1 MSGVD
6 QHAEAHRLRAE
17 LGYGA
22 RRIGK
27 ELGISRHAA
36 TQLLARPL
44 RRPLAEVTGAVAE
57 PVADVAEVTGQPRRP
72 VAAPAAPVAA
82 RVASHL
88 DALIG
93 QAPARPRRLVIDL
106 EQFPG
111 LAEDLALLQ
120 ETGAAAAEV
129 VNFAIDRLAGV
140 YRTARARGVLA
151 DGQAF
156 DVTDMHLKPRPL
168 VRRTV

>member
-6 QHAEAHRLRAE
+6 QHAEAHRLRDE

-22 RRIGK
+22 RRIAA
-27 ELGISRHAA
+27 ELGITRHAA

-44 RRPLAEVTGAVAE
+44 PQ
-57 PVADVAEVTGQPRRP
+57 PVAEVADAAGQPRRP
-72 VAAPAAPVAA
+72 VAEPPVPVAA

-93 QAPARPRRLVIDL
+93 QAPPTPRRLVVDL
-106 EQFPG
+106 DDFPG

-120 ETGAAAAEV
+120 ETRASAAEV
-129 VNFAIDRLAGV
+129 VNFAVDHFASA
-140 YRTARARGVLA
+140 YRTARANGQLRR
-151 DGQAF
+151 GQAF
-156 DVTDMHLKPRPL
+156 EVAHMQLKPAATA
-168 VRRTV
+168 RRTA